1 MSKFGFNLADAAAR
15 LTLVTEESIKQDPA
29 VADTPLD
36 YALRYADLGW
46 YVLPVRRDKK
56 PVDGYGLN
64 SATNDPAVIRK
75 IWGAYPQSGIA
86 VACEKSGLVV
96 LDIDPR
102 NGGNSTLAQLEAQQ
116 GELYSSVVARTQSG
130 GEHRFFRAEP
140 DHEYPGTLGPGLDV
154 KHKGYVVVEPS
165 AGLEGVYRWMD
176 GRDPTHGS
184 YPGTAPRQLRG
195 THTTSDHSDQ
205 HGRYRSGSI
214 AVAPQ
219 VYADLERALRSISP
233 EEPYQVWFSV
243 LQGLTRLSNRPE
255 AYRIAR
261 EWSLR
266 SSNPAHDEYQFDRKW
281 SSMMREAYDVNYT
294 TVFYLADQRNPDWR
308 RTAEQESA
316 PDDEPH
322 PLSLRRAVHA
332 GAEQV
337 TMFEYIY
344 DHFMSTGVNVIAGAP
359 GVGKTTIVVPL
370 ALAAAHLCP
379 ADYALRPRIRRNV
392 IIVTESVVQV
402 QRTVYSVYSYGCTGM
417 SAEDFESRIRVVAA
431 HRLDPAVVARVAGEY
446 REWTVDNLKADGSMY
461 AALPLVVLDTA
472 NAVFDLENEND
483 NAEVGRALSIMKQ
496 SFTGFPL
503 VIISH
508 AAKING
514 MLETDSLSPRGASA
528 WTGDAQGV
536 YTVFKDGE
544 HHDSPRVLKA
554 QKVRFPTAF
563 DELTFEFHSHC
574 ERHPDILG
582 YEEDVW
588 FTHSTAR
595 PLKHGERT
603 QLKLDAKEQRE
614 TDDWARLCNELVELI
629 RREPGRSR
637 THYERLPL
645 AQGGA
650 RGSQE
655 RKERAMTSLINEGSV
670 EVVMLEKPKGR
681 SNHYIRINEEVLASV
696 NASQYAIRSY

>member
-1 MSKFGFNLADAAAR
+1 MSKFGFNLAQEAAK
-15 LTLVTEESIKQDPA
+15 LTLVTEESVKQDPA
-29 VADTPLD
+29 LADTPLD
-36 YALRYADLGW
+36 YALRYVDLGW

-64 SATNDPAVIRK
+64 SATNDPAVACK
-75 IWGAYPQSGIA
+75 IWTAHPQAGIA

-102 NGGNSTLAQLEAQQ
+102 NGGNASLAQLEAQQ
-116 GELYSSVVARTQSG
+116 GELYASVVARTQSG
-130 GEHRFFRAEP
+130 GEHRFFRSEP
-140 DHEYPGTLGPGLDV
+140 DAEYPGTLGPGLDI
-154 KHKGYVVVEPS
+154 KHRGYVVVEPS
-165 AGLEGVYRWMD
+165 AGLEGVYRWLD

-184 YPGTAPRQLRG
+184 YPGAALPQLRG
-195 THTTSDHSDQ
+195 HRASSESHSA
-205 HGRYRSGSI
+205 GNYRAGSI

-219 VYADLERALRSISP
+219 VYADLERALHAISP
-233 EEPYQVWFSV
+233 EEPYPVWFSV
-243 LQGLTRLSNRPE
+243 LQGLSRLSNRPE

-266 SSNPAHDEYQFDRKW
+266 STDPKHDEHQFDRKW
-281 SSMMREAYDVNYT
+281 ASMMREAYDVNYT
-294 TVFYLADQRNPDWR
+294 TVFYLADQRNPEWR
-308 RTAEQESA
+308 NAADSA
-316 PDDEPH
+316 PYSEDEPH
-322 PLSLRRAVHA
+322 PLSLARAVHA

-417 SAEDFESRIRVVAA
+417 SAQDFESRVRVIAA
-431 HRLDPAVVARVAGEY
+431 HRLDPAVVARVADEY

-514 MLETDSLSPRGASA
+514 MVETDALSPRGASA

-544 HHDSPRVLKA
+544 HQDSPRVLKA

-563 DELTFEFHSHC
+563 SELTFEFHSHC

-595 PLKHGERT
+595 PLKNGERS

-614 TDDWARLCNELVELI
+614 TDDWNRLCWDIIELV

-637 THYERLPL
+637 SHYERLPT
-645 AQGGA
+645 AQGGV

-655 RKERAMTSLINEGSV
+655 RKERAMTSLLNDGSLERV
-670 EVVMLEKPKGR
+670 ELEKPKGR
-681 SNHYIRINEEVLASV
+681 ADHYIRPNEQVIASI
-696 NASQYAIRSY
+696 NASQYALNR